1 MLLLTISVSDDTL
14 PIHPTCIEQIP
25 VQSYIYEAV
34 FNVLLNNP
42 SPVPVAISQEMP
54 MHSTENVNFPQGK
67 QRNAIPLC
75 YNMMPH
81 AVFSRVDIS
90 WFIFGFLKFLKLE
103 HTLTCSIGPWHLVG
117 SLQRGRPMSQ
127 L

>member
-42 SPVPVAISQEMP
+42 SESCACGDITGNANAQ
-54 MHSTENVNFPQGK
+54 HRKCQLSTRQAK
-67 QRNAIPLC
+67 KC
-75 YNMMPH
+75 YSFM
-81 AVFSRVDIS
+81 
-90 WFIFGFLKFLKLE
+90 L
-103 HTLTCSIGPWHLVG
+103 
-117 SLQRGRPMSQ
+117 
-127 L
+127 